1 MASVISPVYLKMRS
15 DKKPGIQDTR
25 ISQITKVVSLG
36 VSSETNTIL
45 EKSEIISR
53 EVYVKKSKGTNMVR
67 KFMIWKTNKEK
78 SADFPAYVYH
88 YTDFS
93 PGRKEMLKKEVKVS
107 NSKSQIKKI
116 FDSEILENVKK
127 GWSKA

>member
-1 MASVISPVYLKMRS
+1 MRS

-107 NSKSQIKKI
+107 NSKSQIKNI